1 MLKNSRAA
9 RCRLTQEARSAPCAN
24 LFVEYLGGMTTQTNE
39 STDAAAAA
47 ATLQRDFSE
56 ALVKE
61 LKAMKEIGM
70 RVPKKAMT
78 MASDPATVSAYS
90 NMRISEA
97 ADLLIDLS

>member
-1 MLKNSRAA
+1 MN
-9 RCRLTQEARSAPCAN
+9 
-24 LFVEYLGGMTTQTNE
+24 TQTHE

-47 ATLQRDFSE
+47 TLHLDFSE

-61 LKAMKEIGM
+61 LKAMKAIGL
-70 RVPKKAMT
+70 RVPKKAIA
-78 MASDPATVSAYS
+78 MASDPATVSSYS